1 MQNKTLAITRGCI
14 PYYKELRQVAGSVT
28 ASILMQQLDYWFSKK
43 NGEPFYKFKAPCE
56 NEYYKSGDSFTE
68 ELGFSIEEFTN
79 AFAKIGFSYKSKTE
93 FENATDKF
101 QGMFYCSYFDRKEG
115 LTFYFRNHELLD
127 TKLNELFTVK
137 QESPFTENGKVYL
150 QKTAKSISSIY
161 ITEEYN
167 NRLQQKKDTAS
178 GFSSQISCK
187 ENLDNSTNKE
197 NLSVQKQDGQQ
208 DYILNTS
215 KKSGPTCRSTVTV
228 KPCILDKNNATNG
241 VDIEGPALDHPR
253 RKNADFEEFWKEWCN
268 MCKAKGSTAGEKK
281 PAQTEYQKAVKFA
294 GHQGIMRTLEA
305 FKDYILLAFENNK
318 HACRWLKNIHW
329 PDFEEAINNYKQ
341 QAEVLKAEARKRGQ
355 ILPVQQKNP
364 KKQQEEGKMKED
376 TQKKVEAIKSRLDA
390 KEKEFNDYI
399 KKKVLGNYFSHLHFI
414 SWIDNMSIKCR
425 DGVATVGV
433 FKDINDY
440 WSKLQ
445 PILARELQSKGFE
458 FKKIEWKLID

>member
-1 MQNKTLAITRGCI
+1 MSTIYYDIECDFTQIPNHIILNPEISGTAKAIYFYIIMRIRQNKEWEFYDYDIMSHLKEGRDAFRNAK
-14 PYYKELRQVAGSVT
+14 KELIEYGYLIKIKQNIGGNGKYKGCEYAIKKEPFTGNPTSVEPT
-28 ASILMQQLDYWFSKK
+28 TDKPTSENQSTNNNKQSNNINNKQSKK
-43 NGEPFYKFKAPCE
+43 DITTATAFSPSLE
-56 NEYYKSGDSFTE
+56 NSVSAN
-68 ELGFSIEEFTN
+68 N
-79 AFAKIGFSYKSKTE
+79 AHTQTSY
-93 FENATDKF
+93 
-101 QGMFYCSYFDRKEG
+101 QG
-115 LTFYFRNHELLD
+115 N
-127 TKLNELFTVK
+127 LNNST
-137 QESPFTENGKVYL
+137 
-150 QKTAKSISSIY
+150 
-161 ITEEYN
+161 
-167 NRLQQKKDTAS
+167 
-178 GFSSQISCK
+178 CK
-187 ENLDNSTNKE
+187 EILQ
-197 NLSVQKQDGQQ
+197 VQKQDGQQ

-228 KPCILDKNNATNG
+228 KPCILDKNNAING

-329 PDFEEAINNYKQ
+329 PEFEEAINNYKQ
-341 QAEVLKAEARKRGQ
+341 QAEVLKAEAKKQGKTP
-355 ILPVQQKNP
+355 PVAQKSP
-364 KKQQEEGKMKED
+364 EKQQEEVKMKED
-376 TQKKVEAIKSRLDA
+376 TQKKVEAIKSRLNA

-399 KKKVLGNYFSHLHFI
+399 KKEVLGYYFSHLHFI

-445 PILARELQSKGFE
+445 PILNRELQSKGFE
-458 FKKIEWKLID
+458 FEKIEWKLID